1 MEEFRYP
8 RADMPN
14 AVSTLRLVRFSLAPG
29 SQEVT
34 DIVHYDLITSL
45 QTLFPWHEYVVRV
58 GWTEDGTQVWAQ
70 LLDRS
75 QQRLELVLI
84 PESQFERSSLPR
96 LGSSL
101 DSPASSNGPGSP
113 LDGLAPA
120 PVQVRLLTS
129 HWLRVIMLP

>member
-58 GWTEDGTQVWAQ
+58 GWTEDGTQV
-70 LLDRS
+70 
-75 QQRLELVLI
+75 
-84 PESQFERSSLPR
+84 
-96 LGSSL
+96 
-101 DSPASSNGPGSP
+101 
-113 LDGLAPA
+113 
-120 PVQVRLLTS
+120 
-129 HWLRVIMLP
+129 

>member
-1 MEEFRYP
+1 M
-8 RADMPN
+8 MMMIMIMMMMM
-14 AVSTLRLVRFSLAPG
+14 T
-29 SQEVT
+29 
-34 DIVHYDLITSL
+34 
-45 QTLFPWHEYVVRV
+45 
-58 GWTEDGTQVWAQ
+58 TQVWAQ

-120 PVQVRLLTS
+120 PVQVRLLAS